1 MSNHLENP
9 HLAGTPAGA
18 NGLSAYPSELIPQN
32 IPWRPAPCPYPMGIS
47 AATNPGYVYEA
58 QHIVCI
64 LLGFD
69 HFVCLRL
76 LQAPSDSTY
85 KANTMPLNPWRV
97 HSDILKQVIRNLTI
111 QVDSEVMEIRKEK
124 CGPKRSRVIIV
135 LETPDDI

>member
-9 HLAGTPAGA
+9 HLAGTPARA

-32 IPWRPAPCPYPMGIS
+32 IPWRPAPCPYPVEIS

-69 HFVCLRL
+69 HFVCLRAIAGPQRL
-76 LQAPSDSTY
+76 HIQGQYYAIEPLEGAFGHPQASD
-85 KANTMPLNPWRV
+85 
-97 HSDILKQVIRNLTI
+97 
-111 QVDSEVMEIRKEK
+111 
-124 CGPKRSRVIIV
+124 
-135 LETPDDI
+135 